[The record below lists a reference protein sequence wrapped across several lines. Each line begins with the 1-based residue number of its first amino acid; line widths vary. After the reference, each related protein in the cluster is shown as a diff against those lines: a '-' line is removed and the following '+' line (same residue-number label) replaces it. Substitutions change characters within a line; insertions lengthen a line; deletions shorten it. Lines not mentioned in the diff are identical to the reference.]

1 MNWIRMKG
9 VITSLFKKLSGLELE
24 DVHSSKANAYLYLM
38 RLGVT
43 LLLYAI
49 CFFRHGRFFSGI
61 DYAGS
66 SVWGWFG
73 LWFACAWAATLL
85 SILVMWIL
93 GITPLKKPRWDYF
106 GFSIAFSALFLSGL
120 SKTAPSP
127 ALGEMMVGSA
137 AALLM
142 YMGLFV
148 EKR

>member
-1 MNWIRMKG
+1 MDWTKMKH
-9 VITSLFKKLSGLELE
+9 VITSLFEDVSGLELKA
-24 DVHSSKANAYLYLM
+24 VRISRANALLYLM

-43 LLLYAI
+43 VLLYAI
-49 CFFRHGRFFSGI
+49 CFLRHGHFFSGI
-61 DYAGS
+61 DYAGHG
-66 SVWGWFG
+66 VWGWIG
-73 LWFACAWAATLL
+73 LWFTCAWSATLL

-93 GITPLKKPRWDYF
+93 GITPLKKPRWDYC
-106 GFSIAFSALFLSGL
+106 GFCIAFSALFLSGL
-120 SKTAPSP
+120 SKIAPSP